1 MSGMK
6 VGQPWAGGG
15 WKDLRIEAW
24 TGSDAQW
31 AALTAVCNATLAAID
46 PAEYP
51 AQDEA
56 ALRAYYG
63 HPAFDLARDA
73 RLVWAGATPVGAG
86 ICYPPRRFL
95 DRVPTNFEIFV
106 VPGYQQHGIGARLL
120 AHLTEAARARGHHA
134 LTTTISQHYIA
145 GRDFLL
151 HHGFRPIGQ
160 RARLTR
166 PTMADLPEAGLPPGV
181 TLVDLPALGG
191 DPELYRLTCNR
202 LGAYDSGYD
211 LLQPEDLAPL
221 TSGPGWQ
228 PDGVFFL
235 RAPEGRLIGVIRAGQ
250 SRPGSGTLYD
260 IRLDPAYRGQGLASA
275 LVAAALTTLARRGV
289 TTTTLDTDAVDS
301 PSYRLALRCGFHET
315 LRWVDF
321 LKPIDE
327 Q

>member
-31 AALTAVCNATLAAID
+31 AALTAARNATLAAID

-51 AQDEA
+51 PQDEA

-120 AHLTEAARARGHHA
+120 AHLTEAAQARGHHA

-202 LGAYDSGYD
+202 LGAYDSGYE
-211 LLQPEDLAPL
+211 LLQPEDLPPL
-221 TSGPGWQ
+221 TSSPGWQ

-235 RAPEGRLIGVIRAGQ
+235 RAPEDRLIGVIRAGQ
-250 SRPGSGTLYD
+250 SSPGSGTLYD

-289 TTTTLDTDAVDS
+289 TTTMLDTDAVDS